1 MKVDK
6 SIITSISTT
15 CSLEDSGLVNHAD
28 EISQRIEQ
36 SMCQNEKKIALGLR
50 RTQIM
55 RTE

>member
-6 SIITSISTT
+6 SVITSISTQ
-15 CSLEDSGLVNHAD
+15 CSLEDSGLVNHTD
-28 EISQRIEQ
+28 KISQRIEQ
-36 SMCQNEKKIALGLR
+36 SIRQNEKKIALGLQ